1 MADPLTTVASEFAP
15 RPVDLFD
22 PRESGDIYNRWS
34 NAAAGFGTA
43 ANVVKGVADAEDLQ
57 YRRERARQDKVLFDR
72 EDAEYADKQDY
83 EAARGNL
90 LVDVG
95 RMDPSAPDYESKL
108 SGLLA
113 ATPQLADDDAFKVI
127 VNSLQ
132 SRADEG
138 RRAREIEEDDKRRRA
153 AWEEETELDLINALG
168 AAGADEGLI
177 NRLRDPETGRLNLK
191 RAAAAAGQ
199 KKYELEVAGARAK
212 AEAADQEDTIRTF
225 ADDTSLQD
233 RVKSGDAAGI
243 ESLVKQR
250 EAALKGI
257 NAAFTPEDLKLSEDA
272 FAAKLAKDLI
282 PESLTLEN
290 EEKARAR
297 AKEISAIAKDYHRAI
312 RARSLVGPVAPAT
325 KAEGNPAAA
334 RRYLPTLPKK

>member
-34 NAAAGFGTA
+34 NAAAGFDTA
-43 ANVVKGVADAEDLQ
+43 ANTFKAAREVEDLQ
-57 YRRERARQDKVLFDR
+57 ADREIRNRNKLIFDR
-72 EDAEYADKQDY
+72 EDEEYKQKEEFEDAKGELLWNMVDLDPLADDY
-83 EAARGNL
+83 E
-90 LVDVG
+90 DKITT
-95 RMDPSAPDYESKL
+95 M
-108 SGLLA
+108 LA
-113 ATPQLADDDAFKVI
+113 GSPQLADDEAFKSM
-127 VNSLQ
+127 VNVGLK
-132 SRADEG
+132 RAERLRDSKERERLERLREDEQE
-138 RRAREIEEDDKRRRA
+138 A
-153 AWEEETELDLINALG
+153 DLLAILG
-168 AAGADEGLI
+168 AAGADDNFVAGLR
-177 NRLRDPETGRLNLK
+177 NPETGRINLK
-191 RAAAAAGQ
+191 QAALAAGQ
-199 KKYELEVAGARAK
+199 KKYEAATKATLNDLVADERDK
-212 AEAADQEDTIRTF
+212 VIRTF
-225 ADDTSLQD
+225 ADDSSLQD
-233 RVKSGDAAGI
+233 RVKTGDAAGI

-282 PESLTLEN
+282 PETLTLEN

-297 AKEISAIAKDYHRAI
+297 AKEIAAIAKDYHRAV
-312 RARSLVGPVAPAT
+312 RARSLVGPAAPAA